1 MAEDNDTGKV
11 AAAAEAFAAGP
22 FLGGVGAAAAAV
34 QNLLVEFGE
43 MDKFKKRV
51 DELLKEFNKSPA
63 AHSKVAEDRLQQS
76 NLGGAGFR
84 EAEFLY
90 ASYNRVHNELENL
103 SKVLGL
109 QIESM
114 KLAIQAS
121 QTGYSKIDDDIKE
134 RMRRL
139 NSEIAEHYDRDRD
152 PNAGANDKAHAAPK
166 SQATHAE
173 AAGQTQVS

>member
-1 MAEDNDTGKV
+1 MAEDNDTEKV
-11 AAAAEAFAAGP
+11 AAVAEGFAAAP
-22 FLGGVGAAAAAV
+22 FVGGVGAAAAAV

-43 MDKFKKRV
+43 MDNFKKRV

-103 SKVLGL
+103 SEVLGL

-114 KLAIQAS
+114 KLAIHAS

-134 RMRRL
+134 RMHRL
-139 NSEIAEHYDRDRD
+139 NSKIAEHYDRDRD
-152 PNAGANDKAHAAPK
+152 PNAGANDKTHAAPK
-166 SQATHAE
+166 SQPSNGGTT
-173 AAGQTQVS
+173 GKKGY